1 MYSGYRSRGGLN
13 VIHRSVAA
21 LALACFFSVANG
33 QDNRTVPIET
43 AVLPM
48 ADALKAA
55 STAVTSCEAEGYRVA
70 AIVLN
75 TEGNIQVFL
84 RGDGATSYAID
95 SARMKAYTLA
105 NLGPIRD
112 TASSSGLANSILS
125 SGNANP
131 QLSNIPGMLLIG
143 GAVMIVKD
151 GKRVGVLGVA
161 GAPGGQLDEA
171 CANDGIDAIR

>member
-1 MYSGYRSRGGLN
+1 MYRT
-13 VIHRSVAA
+13 VVAV
-21 LALACFFSVANG
+21 ALACLAGLANA
-33 QDNRTVPIET
+33 QENRAVPIDT
-43 AVLPM
+43 ATLPM

-55 STAVTSCEAEGYRVA
+55 RTAVESCEADGYRVV

-112 TASSSGLANSILS
+112 TLTSSGLANSILS

-151 GKRVGVLGVA
+151 GKRAGVLGVA
-161 GAPGGQLDEA
+161 GAPGGDLDES
-171 CANDGIDAIR
+171 CATDGNDAIR

>member
-1 MYSGYRSRGGLN
+1 MIYRIVFS
-13 VIHRSVAA
+13 
-21 LALACFFSVANG
+21 LALVSMLGLADA
-33 QDNRTVPIET
+33 QENRTVPIDT
-43 AVLPM
+43 VTLSM
-48 ADALKAA
+48 ADALQAA
-55 STAVTSCEAEGYRVA
+55 STAVASCEADGYRVV

-84 RGDGATSYAID
+84 RGDGTTSYAID

-112 TASSSGLANSILS
+112 TATSSGLANSILS

-131 QLSNIPGMLLIG
+131 QLSNIPGMLLVG

-151 GKRVGVLGVA
+151 GKRAGVLGVA

-171 CANDGIDAIR
+171 CATKGIDAIQ

>member
-1 MYSGYRSRGGLN
+1 MRFPNRLK
-13 VIHRSVAA
+13 RCAATLFATATLPA
-21 LALACFFSVANG
+21 LA
-33 QDNRTVPIET
+33 QDRTVPIET
-43 AVLPM
+43 TSLPM
-48 ADALKAA
+48 AE
-55 STAVTSCEAEGYRVA
+55 AVTAANAAVERCAGEGHRVV

-112 TASSSGLANSILS
+112 QDSSAAVAENILS

-131 QLSNIPGMLLIG
+131 QLSNIPGMLLVG
-143 GAVMIVKD
+143 GARMIVRD
-151 GKRVGVLGVA
+151 GARAGVLGVA
-161 GAPGGQLDEA
+161 GAPGGDLDEA
-171 CANDGIDAIR
+171 CADAGVQAITGG

>member
-1 MYSGYRSRGGLN
+1 MIRSTTT
-13 VIHRSVAA
+13 VALLSA
-21 LALACFFSVANG
+21 FFFGTAHA
-33 QDNRTVPIET
+33 QEARTVPIET
-43 AVLPM
+43 TSLSM
-48 ADALKAA
+48 ADALEAA
-55 STAVTSCEAEGYRVA
+55 TTAIASCEAEGFRVV

-112 TASSSGLANSILS
+112 TATSGGLADSILS
-125 SGNANP
+125 SGDANP
-131 QLSNIPGMLLIG
+131 QLSNIPGMLLVG

-151 GKRVGVLGVA
+151 GKRAGVLGVA
-161 GAPGGQLDEA
+161 GAPGGHLDEA
-171 CANDGIDAIR
+171 CATAGIEAIR

>member
-1 MYSGYRSRGGLN
+1 MM
-13 VIHRSVAA
+13 HRFVFA
-21 LALACFFSVANG
+21 LVLTLLFGVTSA
-33 QDNRTVPIET
+33 QDNRAVPIET
-43 AVLPM
+43 AVLSM

-55 STAVTSCEAEGYRVA
+55 SAAVASCEADGYRVV

-75 TEGNIQVFL
+75 TEGNIQIFL

-112 TASSSGLANSILS
+112 SATSSGLADSILS

-151 GKRVGVLGVA
+151 GKRAGVLGVA
-161 GAPGGQLDEA
+161 GAPGGHLDEA
-171 CANDGIDAIR
+171 CATDGIDAI

>member
-1 MYSGYRSRGGLN
+1 MINRT
-13 VIHRSVAA
+13 V
-21 LALACFFSVANG
+21 LALLFILATSLTSA
-33 QDNRTVPIET
+33 QSARTVPIET
-43 AVLPM
+43 VTLAM

-55 STAVTSCEAEGYRVA
+55 STAVASCEADGYRVV

-112 TASSSGLANSILS
+112 TTTSGELANSVLG

-131 QLSNIPGMLLIG
+131 QLSNIPGMLLVG

-151 GKRVGVLGVA
+151 GKRAGVLGVA
-161 GAPGGQLDEA
+161 GAPGGHLDEA
-171 CANDGIDAIR
+171 CATEGIDAIQ

>member
-1 MYSGYRSRGGLN
+1 MTRMLSAAAIVIAPWCLLN
-13 VIHRSVAA
+13 WAVA
-21 LALACFFSVANG
+21 
-33 QDNRTVPIET
+33 QERTVPIET
-43 AVLPM
+43 TTLSM
-48 ADALKAA
+48 ADALEAA
-55 STAVTSCEAEGYRVA
+55 ATAVSVCEADGYRVV

-84 RGDGATSYAID
+84 RGDGSTSYAID

-112 TASSSGLANSILS
+112 TDTSSGLADSILS

-131 QLSNIPGMLLIG
+131 QLSNIPGMLLVG

-151 GKRVGVLGVA
+151 GRRAGVLGVA
-161 GAPGGQLDEA
+161 GAPGGHLDEA
-171 CANDGIDAIR
+171 CANAGIEAIQ